1 MNLERKNLEFNYD
14 KMEARYNTDLNA
26 GTLEEGSLVWLFN
39 PRKKKGR
46 SPKLAWPWEGPYT
59 VVKRINDLIYR
70 IRRNPLSNLNIV
82 QRNRLWKC
90 QGSQSELWPDNNVTS
105 VQNGEDKGFET
116 VDEVNDYIA
125 PREEDSTLRR
135 SKRKSFKRTPRIVL
149 DL

>member
-46 SPKLAWPWEGPYT
+46 SPKLARPWEGPYT

-82 QRNRLWKC
+82 QRNRLWKF

-105 VQNGEDKGFET
+105 VQNGENKVF
-116 VDEVNDYIA
+116 
-125 PREEDSTLRR
+125 
-135 SKRKSFKRTPRIVL
+135 
-149 DL
+149 

>member
-1 MNLERKNLEFNYD
+1 
-14 KMEARYNTDLNA
+14 MEARYNTDLNA

-46 SPKLAWPWEGPYT
+46 SPKLARPWEGPYT

-82 QRNRLWKC
+82 QRNRLWKF

-105 VQNGEDKGFET
+105 VQNGENKVF
-116 VDEVNDYIA
+116 
-125 PREEDSTLRR
+125 
-135 SKRKSFKRTPRIVL
+135 
-149 DL
+149 